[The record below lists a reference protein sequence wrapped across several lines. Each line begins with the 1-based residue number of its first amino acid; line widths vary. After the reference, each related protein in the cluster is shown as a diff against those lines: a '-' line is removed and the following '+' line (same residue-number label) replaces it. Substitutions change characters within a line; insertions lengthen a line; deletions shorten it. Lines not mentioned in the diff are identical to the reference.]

1 MYKNT
6 DSYWILAYTNFWY
19 NMVGKDHFVL
29 YNAAFRRVGVFY
41 LKKNN
46 KQQTTSIFYFSAYFD
61 GKYGL
66 YCTKENLKGKV
77 NLTGSLRCLCCFL
90 TSWLDALIFLTNWK
104 WALYI
109 HCFSTGYTAFT

>member
-6 DSYWILAYTNFWY
+6 DSYWILTSTSFWY

-29 YNAAFRRVGVFY
+29 YNAAFFRVGYFFFTKNTPVFY
-41 LKKNN
+41 LC
-46 KQQTTSIFYFSAYFD
+46 AYFG
-61 GKYGL
+61 GKYDP

-77 NLTGSLRCLCCFL
+77 HFSGSYRCLCCFL

-104 WALYI
+104 WVFLHTLFFNRL
-109 HCFSTGYTAFT
+109 HCFYLM